1 MKTRLSMLAAA
12 VAIVSCGDGGDSKY
26 ATTGSL
32 GIPSS
37 AVVGANLVFA
47 AASVNGS
54 PSTEP
59 AEFGV
64 LIDTGSPVVLIEP
77 GLFGLPAPATA
88 DDVQTHIDLG
98 FLKDGDTVVT
108 IKKVPALQLSAA
120 MMDEIGFGGILG
132 GNVMRDFSIQLDY
145 AAPMMTGFC
154 LGCISQARDD
164 VDSPGA
170 AIPFTLRGGG
180 RGPVPLTSTVQ
191 PTVSIPSTRVPV
203 TVEID
208 GTSYPFILDTG
219 ASEVSVRTSVFD
231 ALTADGRSKL
241 MGFPITTV
249 MGDSGASVTR
259 ARSVTVGGESVA
271 NVPVMT
277 IPGDDLLDGISKEL
291 DGSGRTQ
298 IDGLLGGSFLRNFL
312 VTIDYPKGQLH
323 LQRYATQTWQD
334 EFQRVGIGLA
344 QTPPHS
350 LHTYAV
356 GNIYAGTDASK
367 KGLRVGTE
375 IWSVDGKPLD
385 ALDPIEAD
393 ATLDGTPGTSKT
405 LEIANADDAAT
416 PMTVEV
422 LVDDLIPAPPPAP

>member
-1 MKTRLSMLAAA
+1 MLAAA
-12 VAIVSCGDGGDSKY
+12 LAIISCGGGDSKY
-26 ATTGSL
+26 ATTGML

-47 AASVNGS
+47 AAAVNGS
-54 PSTEP
+54 PENTS

-64 LIDTGSPVVLIEP
+64 LVDTGSPVVLVDP
-77 GLFGLPAPATA
+77 GYFSLPPPATA
-88 DDVQTHIDLG
+88 DDVQTHVDLG
-98 FLKDGDTVVT
+98 FLKDGATVVT
-108 IKKVPALQLSAA
+108 IKNVPALQLSAA

-154 LGCISQARDD
+154 LGCTSAARDD
-164 VDSPGA
+164 VESPGT

-180 RGPVPLTSTVQ
+180 RGPVPLTATVQ
-191 PTVSIPSTRVPV
+191 PYVTIPATRVPV
-203 TVEID
+203 TVDID

-259 ARSVTVGGESVA
+259 ARSVSVGGEAVPNVA
-271 NVPVMT
+271 VMT

-291 DGSGRTQ
+291 DSSGRTQ

-312 VTIDYPKGQLH
+312 VTIDYPKGRLH
-323 LQRYATQTWQD
+323 LQRYATQTWRD
-334 EFQRVGIGLA
+334 EFQRIAIGLA
-344 QTPPHS
+344 QAPAS
-350 LHTYAV
+350 SIHTYAV
-356 GNIYAGTDASK
+356 GNIYAGTDAAQ
-367 KGLRVGTE
+367 KGLRVGDQL
-375 IWSVDGKPLD
+375 WSVDGTSLD
-385 ALDPIEAD
+385 DLDPIAAD
-393 ATLDGTPGTSKT
+393 ALLDGTVGTSKT
-405 LEIANADDAAT
+405 LVFSHADSPAAPVT
-416 PMTVEV
+416 KDV
-422 LVDDLIPAPPPAP
+422 LVDDLIPPPPAP